1 MIFTTHWAINTGDSK
16 LSKDEFIERSNED
29 FGRLIQGRYDNRLAI
44 SYDTVFTPMDNQRG
58 YSWSL
63 DINAATDPMRTVGQY
78 NITVSRPD

>member
-1 MIFTTHWAINTGDSK
+1 M
-16 LSKDEFIERSNED
+16 
-29 FGRLIQGRYDNRLAI
+29 AI

-58 YSWSL
+58 YSWNL